1 MNRVLILLASALLLS
16 SSAWSAGILK
26 VTSPNGGQKWTTGKS
41 YAVKWNK
48 GSAGKDVRIR
58 LLKSG
63 KHYRWITKKTP
74 NDGRY
79 VWKIP
84 ANVVASSN
92 YKIRIQ
98 PYGKSGYDNSDRSF
112 SISRSKRIILGNNN
126 AELSGKSIGKGIDK
140 RLWKT
145 VPVMLDGK
153 RAATAYIGRT
163 RADSQTIYWSIPVT
177 VGVLKKPRYCLLSLD
192 NIAFYDSAGGLLAVD
207 SVSYLDGSVG
217 RWGSSSIYTDTCLD
231 SNESGIFSGIEI
243 EDSIYDDVSKIVV
256 GQVDG
261 YSSMKAAP
269 VRVVPLS
276 YQTYG
281 SYKEAFVKIKNLR
294 KTKTKVGSVSAYL
307 LNKNGKPIFWDLGYV
322 SKTLSKSQ
330 TYSFATGFYY
340 RGSATSARVFLDLES
355 TSSNSSV
362 RSTRT
367 CTGSREKRLKCSKD
381 ASDDRNAQI
390 KQRLMRQKSG
400 LPKTN
405 LNWLLG
411 NNQ

>member
-1 MNRVLILLASALLLS
+1 MNRVLILLASALLLN
-16 SSAWSAGILK
+16 SSAWSAGTLK

-48 GSAGKDVRIR
+48 GSAGKYVRIR

-126 AELSGKSIGKGIDK
+126 AELSGKSIGRGIDK

-163 RADSQTIYWSIPVT
+163 RADSQTIYWSIMSTNNLPNT
-177 VGVLKKPRYCLLSLD
+177 FYCFLELRG
-192 NIAFYDSAGGLLAVD
+192 IYFYDDYGRLLRYDA
-207 SVSYLDGSVG
+207 YRYIDGSVG
-217 RWGSSSIYTDTCLD
+217 KGYSVYTDTCLK
-231 SNESGIFSGIEI
+231 SGESGIFGGIELANGTRL
-243 EDSIYDDVSKIVV
+243 YDKI
-256 GQVDG
+256 GEIGIGYVD
-261 YSSMKAAP
+261 AATYMTP
-269 VRVVPLS
+269 AIIKTLPLS
-276 YQTYG
+276 YRTFG
-281 SYKEAFVKIKNLR
+281 SYNEALIKVKSLKGF
-294 KTKTKVGSVSAYL
+294 KTRIGFTTTYL
-307 LNKNGKPIFWDLGYV
+307 LNPTGKPIYWDISWEGADI
-322 SKTLSKSQ
+322 TARE
-330 TYSFATGFYY
+330 TYSFAAFSYY
-340 RGSATSARVFLDLES
+340 RGSESAVRTFLDIEPTSATS
-355 TSSNSSV
+355 SV
-362 RSTRT
+362 VPRNVCSGPTEKKIKCLRD
-367 CTGSREKRLKCSKD
+367 SR
-381 ASDDRNAQI
+381 DDRKAQI
-390 KQRLMRQKSG
+390 NRRLMQSRGGIEKV
-400 LPKTN
+400 N
-405 LNWLLG
+405 VNWLLG
-411 NNQ
+411 E